1 MGFKYIA
8 GLTHEHEEWF
18 EGVTMLTAA
27 GVLAYL
33 SIWCHGAKN
42 HFQEDIQSKLKPLD
56 KEITLGASL
65 ALSFAVFIAILRE
78 GFEIVLFYVALISS
92 SVDSGF
98 EILLGGGLGV
108 AGLIGLFIIM
118 RKSMDK
124 VPTDT
129 IFQCSK
135 YLFIIGSIYFAY
147 LGGSEVYELLTET
160 H

>member
-1 MGFKYIA
+1 MGIFAPPPAQLDYIQN
-8 GLTHEHEEWF
+8 F
-18 EGVTMLTAA
+18 ICFV
-27 GVLAYL
+27 V
-33 SIWCHGAKN
+33 
-42 HFQEDIQSKLKPLD
+42 
-56 KEITLGASL
+56 SL
-65 ALSFAVFIAILRE
+65 VFIAILRE